1 MCGRATLV
9 TPPEVIA
16 ALFGL
21 DEVPDLEPRFNIAPS
36 QAIAI
41 VRRDPAR
48 PGRRLEL
55 AEWGFS
61 GAGAANR
68 ANASARAPSRIVNV
82 RVESMFTRVAFR
94 EAAAARRCLVVVD
107 GFYEWRGTG
116 RTKQAFHVRRR
127 DARPFALGGLWDGHV
142 LAEGGSPG
150 PVVTCAI
157 LTTTPAPPV
166 DALHDRM
173 PLMIAAESYDD
184 WLDPSRCSP
193 EEIMKLARAPA
204 HPTPAGELVA
214 VAVSAFVNDPAREGA
229 RCLEPEAQT
238 ELL

>member
-1 MCGRATLV
+1 M

-16 ALFGL
+16 ELFGL

-36 QAIAI
+36 QTIAI

-48 PGRRLEL
+48 PGRHLEL
-55 AEWGFS
+55 AEWGLA
-61 GAGAANR
+61 GAGIAAGSAR
-68 ANASARAPSRIVNV
+68 ASARAPSRIVNV
-82 RVESMFTRVAFR
+82 RVESMFTRAAFR
-94 EAAAARRCLVVVD
+94 EASAARRCLVVVD
-107 GFYEWRGTG
+107 GFYEWRGSG

-127 DARPFALGGLWDGHV
+127 DARPFALGGLWDGRV
-142 LAEGGSPG
+142 TEDGGARAPL
-150 PVVTCAI
+150 VTCAI

-173 PLMIAAESYDD
+173 PLTIAEESYDD
-184 WLDPSRCSP
+184 WLDPSRCTK
-193 EEIMKLARAPA
+193 EEVMKLAHA
-204 HPTPAGELVA
+204 HAHAHLTPAGELVA
-214 VAVSAFVNDPAREGA
+214 VAVSAFVNDPAREGP